1 MSLIITSNVQD
12 EYSSHDING
21 DITNIPTGIQ
31 NPASF
36 SNHLRNPMRIAPN
49 SEVAVSSVKINR
61 LPVWDIKAG
70 NRFFFNQGRAL
81 EDADGKGVYS
91 QSDTFSVPTPILM
104 SEGTFTQTQMQ
115 AELQRLLQIANSHP
129 NFWKTI
135 VVDDHHTK
143 GLDAPWKGF
152 EFKFSSLAG
161 PTADVA
167 QLMKGWR
174 GYDDRTSRDTSA
186 TTWTLAH
193 GGSDTTLTRKNAND
207 DLQGPPTCSLI
218 NTDCPMDL
226 LTGVVEL
233 ELFTY
238 AQRVNT
244 KGFFFTRPKLYG
256 DVGNPF
262 LIADGG
268 RQQIGGVGDE
278 EPNAEKFRFVYGDYH
293 VNWNAD
299 TDDDMAL
306 DLTHAVWDPLALGGR
321 GGVKMKKIEYWK
333 GKPTGDDGGANPVKN
348 QITGAMITNPD
359 DGGANQ
365 GANGFIGLFKAEF
378 IGSGIKVSMGYHTKG
393 NANKTW
399 KVICDT
405 TASTNREKHEYVWTP
420 ISQNNEALYMGLSI
434 EEKDDFIKITK
445 MVWNEDKV
453 RNAGYL
459 FGDEDEAGSS
469 FWSKCI
475 QGKDNSDRDGL
486 NLELAKIVESRVNQ
500 EAKSGSVIHWYDKT
514 AASDAIGLSRALIVN
529 TRRDTQEEEKGV
541 YYPARGAN
549 MGFQLGFQY
558 WDSVSSAQQGATT
571 SLAGAVVADPSA
583 VWAIG
588 SAQVPHLQTHS
599 AFVKVPSLT
608 PQSYNF
614 CKSIPSQIL
623 YHLPRFD
630 NSGRQYGELF
640 FECPEKT
647 YIDMKNVDFLNLNNL
662 DVQVVDKDER
672 LVRDLSGDTTIVL
685 HIRHKSD
692 RY

>member
-36 SNHLRNPMRIAPN
+36 SNHLRNPMIIAPN

-81 EDADGKGVYS
+81 EDGNGNPVYS
-91 QSDTFSVPTPILM
+91 QSDTMSVPVPILM

-115 AELQRLLQIANSHP
+115 HELQRLLRIANSHP
-129 NFWKTI
+129 NFWKTV

-143 GLDAPWKGF
+143 ALDAPWKGF
-152 EFKFSSLAG
+152 QFKFGANAG
-161 PTADVA
+161 PTTDVA
-167 QLMKGWR
+167 QLMTGWR
-174 GYDDRTSRDTSA
+174 GFDDRTSRDASA
-186 TTWTLAH
+186 ATWSLAH
-193 GGSDTTLTRKNAND
+193 GGSDTTITRN
-207 DLQGPPTCSLI
+207 LLGSSHPYECSII

-233 ELFTY
+233 ELFTF
-238 AQRVNT
+238 AQRINPA
-244 KGFFFTRPKLYG
+244 GFFFTRPKLYG
-256 DVGNPF
+256 DAGNPF
-262 LIADGG
+262 LIADGQ
-268 RQQIGGVGDE
+268 RDKIGGEGE
-278 EPNAEKFRFVYGDYH
+278 EAPEAELEPQVYGDYR
-293 VNWNAD
+293 VDWTSD
-299 TDDDMAL
+299 LDSGDMYL
-306 DLTHAVWDPLALGGR
+306 VLSQAVWDPLALGGE
-321 GGVKMKKIEYWK
+321 GGIKMKEVNYWQ
-333 GKPTGDDGGANPVKN
+333 GLPGGDNGGANPVKN
-348 QITGAMITNPD
+348 QINDSYITNPD

-365 GANGFIGLFKAEF
+365 GNDGYIGLFKAEF
-378 IGSGIKVSMGYHTKG
+378 IGSGIKISMGYHTKG
-393 NANKTW
+393 NAAKTW

-405 TASTNREKHEYVWTP
+405 TLAANRVNHEYVWTP
-420 ISQNNEALYMGLSI
+420 ISQNNEALYMGVSMA
-434 EEKDDFIKITK
+434 EKNDTIQITK
-445 MVWNEDKV
+445 MIWNETYV
-453 RNAGYL
+453 RQAGYL
-459 FGDEDEAGSS
+459 FGDETNAGSS

-475 QGKDNSDRDGL
+475 QGKDDGDRDGL
-486 NLELAKIVESRVNQ
+486 NLELAKLVESRVNQ
-500 EAKSGSVIHWYDKT
+500 EMKSGTTIHWYDKT

-529 TRRDTQEEEKGV
+529 TPRDTAPEQKGI

-558 WDSVSSAQQGATT
+558 WDSVSSSQQGATT
-571 SLAGAVVADPSA
+571 TLAGAVVGDPSA
-583 VWAIG
+583 VWSIA
-588 SAQVPHLQTHS
+588 SAQVPHLKNHS

-608 PQSYNF
+608 PQSFNF

-647 YIDMKNVDFLNLNNL
+647 YIDMKNIDFINLNNL
-662 DVQVVDKDER
+662 DIQVVDKDER